1 VALAALTSFSGCINY
16 YYTPGVYEIEEGRV
30 APLASVGSVEVI
42 SIQES
47 DPDRNYIFF
56 EPGPPNGTPIARK
69 SQKPS
74 PHSCPVR
81 SLARTGTSRHLRR
94 TMKVAIPR
102 ISLTPATWVSVAD
115 LFVQVSLD
123 DGPLRQFQIKNKS
136 PGNIWRVMNGGIA
149 IAVIGILN
157 DPGARSWMAG

>member
-1 VALAALTSFSGCINY
+1 LTETGSRGHIRYEDSDQEHSRIRAQVAVVALAALTSFSGCINY
-16 YYTPGVYEIEEGRV
+16 YYTPGVYEIEVGRV

-81 SLARTGTSRHLRR
+81 SLARADRSGW
-94 TMKVAIPR
+94 VAIR
-102 ISLTPATWVSVAD
+102 W
-115 LFVQVSLD
+115 
-123 DGPLRQFQIKNKS
+123 
-136 PGNIWRVMNGGIA
+136 
-149 IAVIGILN
+149 
-157 DPGARSWMAG
+157 